1 MKTTT
6 FSLAN
11 LANLTNLTDT
21 DISRLLAEC
30 QQELER
36 REYRRTA
43 ERKRWVEYC
52 YYGFVSHP
60 NASHIQMG
68 DTTVVAVYSRIKGIV
83 MGTARPVHG
92 DTFDKAVGIA
102 VAYAKAIGIQVPD
115 YI

>member
-6 FSLAN
+6 FSV
-11 LANLTNLTDT
+11 TNLTDT

-30 QQELER
+30 QRELER
-36 REYRRTA
+36 REHQRTA
-43 ERKRWVEYC
+43 ERKRWIESC

-60 NASHIQMG
+60 NASFTQMG
-68 DTTVVAVYSRIKGIV
+68 DVIVVAVYNRVKGIV

-92 DTFDKAVGIA
+92 DKFDKAVGIA
-102 VAYAKAIGIQVPD
+102 VAYAKAIGVQVPE

>member
-6 FSLAN
+6 FSVS
-11 LANLTNLTDT
+11 NLTDT

-30 QQELER
+30 QRELDR
-36 REYRRTA
+36 REHQRTA
-43 ERKRWVEYC
+43 ERKRWVESC
-52 YYGFVSHP
+52 YYGFMSHP
-60 NASHIQMG
+60 NASLIQM
-68 DTTVVAVYSRIKGIV
+68 DDVTVVAVYSRVKGVV

-92 DTFDKAVGIA
+92 DKFDKAVGIA

>member
-6 FSLAN
+6 FSVS
-11 LANLTNLTDT
+11 NLTDT

-30 QQELER
+30 QRELER
-36 REYRRTA
+36 RENQRTA
-43 ERKRWVEYC
+43 ERKRWIESC
-52 YYGFVSHP
+52 YYGFISHP
-60 NASHIQMG
+60 NASLTQVG
-68 DTTVVAVYSRIKGIV
+68 DVIVVAVHSRTKGIV

-102 VAYAKAIGIQVPD
+102 VAYAKAIGVPVPE